1 MTIYQNVKAS
11 IEISFLQ
18 LRYNGLF
25 AVTSEKG
32 YLAFYPFNEEKKILR
47 DKAEQQELD
56 KESKEVLEQLSDDLV
71 LDNSTLYF
79 STLISS
85 YNKFNN
91 LKINKTNIY
100 QMQLQKYPIT
110 NLIQTLP
117 AEITSM
123 DINSRIYV
131 LENSTKGIDASQVHI
146 YNKLGIKEE
155 VMVFSNHEDIDMSS
169 GKIVKEN
176 FNQEYKYLKRI
187 EHEQFQVVLWNSDSY
202 KVVGTTHE

>member
-1 MTIYQNVKAS
+1 
-11 IEISFLQ
+11 
-18 LRYNGLF
+18 
-25 AVTSEKG
+25 
-32 YLAFYPFNEEKKILR
+32 
-47 DKAEQQELD
+47 
-56 KESKEVLEQLSDDLV
+56 
-71 LDNSTLYF
+71 
-79 STLISS
+79 
-85 YNKFNN
+85 
-91 LKINKTNIY
+91 
-100 QMQLQKYPIT
+100 MQLQKYPIT

-202 KVVGTTHE
+202 KLVGTTHE

>member
-1 MTIYQNVKAS
+1 M
-11 IEISFLQ
+11 
-18 LRYNGLF
+18 
-25 AVTSEKG
+25 
-32 YLAFYPFNEEKKILR
+32 
-47 DKAEQQELD
+47 
-56 KESKEVLEQLSDDLV
+56 V

-176 FNQEYKYLKRI
+176 L
-187 EHEQFQVVLWNSDSY
+187 LPLC
-202 KVVGTTHE
+202 